1 MLYVRRSAAEVMR
14 SLGSSENG
22 LSEREAESRLAEYGE
37 NSLVSRPSGGF
48 LKKLLFSFADAMT
61 LVLFIAAA
69 VSYAVSR
76 MRGESAA
83 DSYII
88 LAIVL
93 LNGAVS
99 AFQELKAEKA
109 LEALQTL
116 SVPVCAVIRG
126 GTPKKTE
133 SRLLVP
139 GDIITVEK
147 GSFIPADARIIKCA
161 DLRTDESALTGES
174 GGVEKDNKPLREGRA
189 ELADMR
195 CMLWAGTVALSGR
208 AKAVVTATGMRTR
221 MGGIAEMLIREKS
234 PRTPLQERLAKLST
248 RLGNAALAICLVIF
262 ALSIFKGTPPA
273 DAFLNS
279 VSLAVAAIPEGLPAI
294 VTVMLSL
301 GVTELARRRAVV
313 KKLPAVETLG
323 CATVICSDK
332 TGTLTQN
339 ALSVTETDGD
349 KALLARLFAMCGR
362 NSSPTENALF
372 EFSKHTLGEKAV
384 SSLPP
389 MIDEIPFDHKKRYM
403 ATLHAENGGY
413 TAVIK
418 GAPEAIRGFCKDFDG
433 KAVDDMTGRGLRVIA
448 AAYARCES
456 RPRDMLKPR
465 FTYAGC
471 AGMTDPPRKGAKEAI
486 EICRRAGIKTV
497 MITGDHPRTA
507 FFTARELGIAQSM
520 DEVKTQSEIMSLPAA
535 DRESAIMRTRVFA
548 RSSPEFKVAI
558 VRACKNAGEIC
569 AMTGDGVNDAP
580 ALKSAHIGCAMGKSG
595 TDVAREACDMILT
608 DDDFSTIAAAILTG
622 RGIYENIRRAVH
634 FLISCNIGEIF
645 AVFAALMFSLP
656 SPVSAVQL
664 LWVNLVTDS
673 LPAIA
678 LGMEKPRRELM
689 DRPPVRPDSP
699 LFCKSEKLLICAEGA
714 YVGAA
719 ALAAFLYGGAECGG
733 TMAFGVLSFTQLF
746 HSFNV
751 RSERPIL
758 SSGFNGALAA
768 AFVFSAAAQLAA
780 MVLPPLMRIFG
791 TVPLGA
797 KQWAA
802 VAALSASMLAAGEL
816 SRLVSHSARRVKTKT
831 VAKKQKT

>member
-14 SLGSSENG
+14 SLGSSEKG
-22 LSEREAESRLAEYGE
+22 LSEREAGSRLGKYGE

-48 LKKLLFSFADAMT
+48 MKKLLFSFADAMT
-61 LVLFIAAA
+61 LVLFVAAA

-76 MRGESAA
+76 LSGESAA

-93 LNGAVS
+93 VNGAVS

-109 LEALQTL
+109 LEALKTL
-116 SVPVCAVIRG
+116 SAPVCTVVRG

-139 GDIITVEK
+139 GDVILVEK
-147 GSFIPADARIIKCA
+147 GGFIPADARIIECV

-174 GGVEKDNKPLREGRA
+174 GGVEKNARPLKDDRA

-221 MGGIAEMLIREKS
+221 MGGIAEMLINEKS
-234 PRTPLQERLAKLST
+234 PRTPLQERLAKLSSK
-248 RLGNAALAICLVIF
+248 LGNAALLICLVIF
-262 ALSIFKGTPPA
+262 ALSIYKGTPPA

-301 GVTELARRRAVV
+301 GVTGLARRCAVV

-339 ALSVTETDGD
+339 ALRVTETSGD
-349 KALLARLFAMCGR
+349 KAMIARLFAMCGR
-362 NSSPTENALF
+362 DSSPTENALTLF
-372 EFSKHTLGEKAV
+372 AKQTLGEKAV
-384 SSLPP
+384 NSLPP
-389 MIDEIPFDHKKRYM
+389 ITEEIPFDHKRRYM

-418 GAPEAIRGFCKDFDG
+418 GAPEVIRGFCPNIDE
-433 KAVDDMTGRGLRVIA
+433 KAVRDMTGRGLRVIA
-448 AAYARCES
+448 AAVAHCES
-456 RPRDMLKPR
+456 RPSDMLKLR
-465 FTYAGC
+465 YTYAGC

-486 EICRRAGIKTV
+486 ELCRRAGIKTV

-520 DEVKTQSEIMSLPAA
+520 DEVKTQSEITALPAGER
-535 DRESAIMRTRVFA
+535 DEAIMRTRVFA

-558 VRACKNAGEIC
+558 IRACRNAGEIC

-634 FLISCNIGEIF
+634 FLISCNIGEIL
-645 AVFAALMFSLP
+645 AVFAALIFSLP
-656 SPVSAVQL
+656 TPVSAVQL

-689 DRPPVRPDSP
+689 ERPPVRPGSP

-751 RSERPIL
+751 RGELPLCR
-758 SSGFNGALAA
+758 SGFNAALALSFA
-768 AFVFSAAAQLAA
+768 VSACAQLAA
-780 MVLPPLMRIFG
+780 MVFPPMMRVFG

-802 VAALSASMLAAGEL
+802 VAAISVSVTAAGEL
-816 SRLVSHSARRVKTKT
+816 SKLVSAAARRIKRKT
-831 VAKKQKT
+831 VAKARGM